1 MRFTKKNCCFGYI
14 IPQTNIVGDNQIS
27 TVMLGEG
34 DISDE
39 ASVSVMCQNYIVGE
53 PIRQFG
59 LIEDVLEKYG
69 IENAEELDLLLDK
82 NDNLLLS
89 NGVRLLKERNDRLE
103 QELAELKQKA
113 IVPKFKIGQE
123 VWWIDTR
130 VNSFN
135 EQRYRIE
142 SYLIDSIV
150 IAKEQFRYY
159 GDDGLWLGD
168 DELFA
173 TKEEAEQELAKIKG
187 EKDE

>member
-1 MRFTKKNCCFGYI
+1 MRFTEKNCCFGYI
-14 IPQTNIVGDNQIS
+14 IPQTNIVGDNQIN
-27 TVMLGEG
+27 TVMLGKG

-113 IVPKFKIGQE
+113 IVPKYQVGQALFR
-123 VWWIDTR
+123 IDFGAIVPFV
-130 VNSFN
+130 VN
-135 EQRYRIE
+135 EIYVHIKVDTT
-142 SYLIDSIV
+142 ISIQYFDYVGLV
-150 IAKEQFRYY
+150 IKEN
-159 GDDGLWLGD
+159 
-168 DELFA
+168 ELFA
-173 TKEEAEQELAKIKG
+173 TREEAEQKLAEIRG
-187 EKDE
+187 KDE